1 MKGMR
6 FSLSIY
12 ILKPLI
18 KLMTSANKVT
28 QKVSAFFTRAT
39 RRKGM
44 LLSISLILIV
54 GMSMGW
60 ICKKIKLPSL
70 IGMLLTGIVLGPYVL
85 NLLDES
91 ILGISAELRKIALII
106 ILTRAGLGMDLSGLK
121 KIGRPAVLM
130 CFVPASFE
138 LLGMIL
144 LAPRLMG
151 LSVIEAAIMGAVL
164 AAVSPAVVVPR
175 MVKLMDEGYGV
186 KEGIPQLI
194 LAGASVDD
202 VYVIVLFSTFV
213 GMMQGEGA
221 SAINFI
227 NIPVSIFLGMAIG
240 VVIGIILSEF
250 FKKVHIRDT
259 SKVLIILSISFLLV
273 VIEDALITPITFS
286 ALIAIMF
293 IGIGLQRKR
302 DVVAKRL
309 SVKYGKIWVAAE
321 VFLFVLVGATVN
333 IGYLGKIGIQ
343 AILVIVG
350 AVICRMLGV
359 FACMLGTRIEVKERI
374 FAMMAYTPK
383 ATVQAAIG
391 GIPLSLG
398 FACGDIVL
406 TVAVLAIVITA
417 PLGAFAIDLSYKKL
431 LKKS

>member
-1 MKGMR
+1 
-6 FSLSIY
+6 
-12 ILKPLI
+12 
-18 KLMTSANKVT
+18 
-28 QKVSAFFTRAT
+28 
-39 RRKGM
+39 M
-44 LLSISLILIV
+44 LLSISLILII

-70 IGMLLTGIVLGPYVL
+70 LGMLATGIVLGPYVL

-91 ILGISAELRKIALII
+91 ILGISADLRKMALVI
-106 ILTRAGLGMDLSGLK
+106 ILTRAGLGLDLSGLK
-121 KIGRPAVLM
+121 KIGRPALLM

-138 LLGMIL
+138 IIGMIL
-144 LAPRLMG
+144 LAPKVMG
-151 LSVIEAAIMGAVL
+151 LTLLEAAIMGAVL

-213 GMMQGEGA
+213 GIMQGEGA
-221 SAINFI
+221 SMINFV
-227 NIPVSIFLGMAIG
+227 NIPISIFLGIAIG
-240 VVIGIILSEF
+240 AFIGILLAYY

-273 VIEDALITPITFS
+273 VTEEQLTTTITFS

-302 DVVAKRL
+302 EAVAKRL
-309 SVKYGKIWVAAE
+309 SIKYGKLWVASE

-333 IGYLGKIGIQ
+333 IGYLGKVGLKAFVVILG
-343 AILVIVG
+343 AILF
-350 AVICRMLGV
+350 RMLGV
-359 FACMLGTRIEVKERI
+359 FMCLLGTSMNRKERI
-374 FAMMAYTPK
+374 FIMMAYTPK

-391 GIPLSLG
+391 GIPLALG
-398 FACGDIVL
+398 FSCGDTIL
-406 TVAVLAIVITA
+406 TVAVLAIVLTA
-417 PLGAFAIDLSYKKL
+417 PLGAFAIDLSYKKML
-431 LKKS
+431 SRAFTKDVVS

>member
-1 MKGMR
+1 
-6 FSLSIY
+6 
-12 ILKPLI
+12 
-18 KLMTSANKVT
+18 
-28 QKVSAFFTRAT
+28 
-39 RRKGM
+39 M
-44 LLSISLILIV
+44 LLSISLILIL
-54 GMSMGW
+54 GMFMGW
-60 ICKKIKLPSL
+60 ICQKMKLPAL
-70 IGMLLTGIVLGPYVL
+70 LGMLITGIILGPYGL
-85 NLLDES
+85 NLLDGS

-106 ILTRAGLGMDLSGLK
+106 ILTRAGLGLDLSGLK

-144 LAPRLMG
+144 MAPKLMG
-151 LSVIEAAIMGAVL
+151 LSVLESAVMGAVL

-213 GMMQGEGA
+213 GMMQGEGV
-221 SAINFI
+221 SILKFV
-227 NIPVSIFLGMAIG
+227 NIPVSIFFGIAIG
-240 VVIGIILSEF
+240 LFLGVLLAYF

-273 VIEDALITPITFS
+273 VIEDKLTTAITFS
-286 ALIAIMF
+286 SLIAVMF
-293 IGIGLQRKR
+293 IGIGLQKKR
-302 DVVAKRL
+302 EAVAKRL
-309 SVKYGKIWVAAE
+309 SVKYGKLWVAAE

-333 IGYLGKIGIQ
+333 IEYLGKIG
-343 AILVIVG
+343 AKAFVVIIG
-350 AVICRMLGV
+350 ALIFRMFGV
-359 FACMLGTRIEVKERI
+359 FVCLLGTNLKRKERL

-391 GIPLSLG
+391 GIPLALG
-398 FACGDIVL
+398 LACGDIVL
-406 TVAVLAIVITA
+406 TVAVLAIVFTA
-417 PLGAFAIDLSYKKL
+417 PLGAFAIDWSYKKL
-431 LKKS
+431 LNKQ

>member
-1 MKGMR
+1 
-6 FSLSIY
+6 
-12 ILKPLI
+12 
-18 KLMTSANKVT
+18 
-28 QKVSAFFTRAT
+28 
-39 RRKGM
+39 M
-44 LLSISLILIV
+44 LLSISLILIL
-54 GMSMGW
+54 GMFMGW
-60 ICKKIKLPSL
+60 ICQKMKLPAL
-70 IGMLLTGIVLGPYVL
+70 LGMLITGIILGPYGL
-85 NLLDES
+85 NLLDGS

-106 ILTRAGLGMDLSGLK
+106 ILTRAGLGLDLSGLK

-144 LAPRLMG
+144 LAPKLMG
-151 LSVIEAAIMGAVL
+151 LSVLESAVMGAVL

-221 SAINFI
+221 SILKFV
-227 NIPVSIFLGMAIG
+227 NIPVSIFFGIAIG
-240 VVIGIILSEF
+240 LFLGVLLAYF

-273 VIEDALITPITFS
+273 VIEDKLTTAITFS
-286 ALIAIMF
+286 SLIAVMF
-293 IGIGLQRKR
+293 IGIGLQKKR
-302 DVVAKRL
+302 EAVAERL
-309 SVKYGKIWVAAE
+309 SVKYGKLWVAAE

-333 IGYLGKIGIQ
+333 IEYLGK
-343 AILVIVG
+343 VG
-350 AVICRMLGV
+350 AKAFVVIIGALIFRMFGV
-359 FACMLGTRIEVKERI
+359 FVCLLGTNLKRKEQL

-391 GIPLSLG
+391 GIPLALG
-398 FACGDIVL
+398 LACGDTVL
-406 TVAVLAIVITA
+406 TVAVLAIVFTA

-431 LKKS
+431 LNK

>member
-1 MKGMR
+1 
-6 FSLSIY
+6 
-12 ILKPLI
+12 
-18 KLMTSANKVT
+18 
-28 QKVSAFFTRAT
+28 
-39 RRKGM
+39 M
-44 LLSISLILIV
+44 LLSISLILIL
-54 GMSMGW
+54 GMFMGW
-60 ICKKIKLPSL
+60 ICQKIKLPAL
-70 IGMLLTGIVLGPYVL
+70 LGMLITGVILGPYGL
-85 NLLDES
+85 NLLDGS

-106 ILTRAGLGMDLSGLK
+106 ILTRAGLGLDLSGLK

-144 LAPRLMG
+144 LAPKLMG
-151 LSVIEAAIMGAVL
+151 LSVLESAVMGAVL

-221 SAINFI
+221 SILKFVNV
-227 NIPVSIFLGMAIG
+227 PVSIFGGIAIG
-240 VVIGIILSEF
+240 LLLGVLLAYF

-273 VIEDALITPITFS
+273 VIEDKLTTAITFS
-286 ALIAIMF
+286 SLIAVMF
-293 IGIGLQRKR
+293 IGIGLQKKR
-302 DVVAKRL
+302 EAVAERL
-309 SVKYGKIWVAAE
+309 SVKYGKLWVAAE

-333 IGYLGKIGIQ
+333 IEYLGK
-343 AILVIVG
+343 VG
-350 AVICRMLGV
+350 AKAFVVIIGALIFRMFGV
-359 FACMLGTRIEVKERI
+359 FVCLLGTNLKRKEQL

-391 GIPLSLG
+391 GIPLALG
-398 FACGDIVL
+398 LACGDTVL
-406 TVAVLAIVITA
+406 TVAVLAIVFTA

-431 LKKS
+431 LNK

>member
-1 MKGMR
+1 
-6 FSLSIY
+6 
-12 ILKPLI
+12 
-18 KLMTSANKVT
+18 
-28 QKVSAFFTRAT
+28 
-39 RRKGM
+39 M

-60 ICKKIKLPSL
+60 ICQKCKLPSL
-70 IGMLLTGIVLGPYVL
+70 LGMLATGVILGPYVL
-85 NLLDES
+85 NLLDSS
-91 ILGISAELRKIALII
+91 ILGISSELRKIALII
-106 ILTRAGLGMDLSGLK
+106 ILTRAGLGLDLSGLK

-144 LAPRLMG
+144 IAPKLMG
-151 LSVIEAAIMGAVL
+151 LSLLEAAIMGAVL

-221 SAINFI
+221 SVLSFV
-227 NIPVSIFLGMAIG
+227 NIPVSIFLGIAIG
-240 VVIGIILSEF
+240 LLIGFILAYF

-273 VIEDALITPITFS
+273 VLEDTLTTAITFS

-293 IGIGLQRKR
+293 IGIGLQRNR
-302 DVVAKRL
+302 EVVAKRL
-309 SVKYGKIWVAAE
+309 SVKYGKLWVAAE

-333 IGYLGKIGIQ
+333 IGYLGKVGVQ
-343 AILVIVG
+343 ALLVIIG
-350 AVICRMLGV
+350 ALAFRMLGV
-359 FACMLGTRIEVKERI
+359 FICLLGTSLKGNERL
-374 FAMMAYTPK
+374 FVMMAYTPK

-391 GIPLSLG
+391 GIPLALG
-398 FACGDIVL
+398 FACGDTVL
-406 TVAVLAIVITA
+406 TVAVLAIVLTA
-417 PLGAFAIDLSYKKL
+417 PLGAFAIDFSYKKL
-431 LKKS
+431 LSRKSTPGR